1 MNRVLHLDRTYDLH
15 LSMMWHGYNVH
26 EKRWNNHG
34 ISGHVYEIIDY
45 YLLLREYFKVGIL
58 LCEDIDWEILYNAI
72 IYKYD
77 IDDNI
82 IDEIKQHTTFYN
94 RPKIVRGK
102 NILFV
107 DGGLKRGGGEAP
119 PLLVFNNIICFR
131 CSIYDTHYD
140 LPYSNLTLLQDNR
153 VYDDDD
159 NNIAIDYIKKIN
171 FKYYKKIKNNVSRTG
186 MLYITNNC
194 RLLTDQQLLAIITK
208 YDFDRFLIL
217 TSSPHAYAHR
227 FRKYDNFEFPTLPVN
242 NIFGKFNTHIYTRTR
257 SDDEPNRSGSN
268 LPFDCSPRFIA
279 ECKYYDKDVIYD
291 NIDDEYLNNDTGLKY
306 RKYDIDNDFSSLFL
320 DEQDALIDIIK
331 GKLDQ

>member
-119 PLLVFNNIICFR
+119 PLLVFNNIICVLCVFNALYVFYKPFVAR
-131 CSIYDTHYD
+131 C
-140 LPYSNLTLLQDNR
+140 PPAGAFFFLQNR
-153 VYDDDD
+153 
-159 NNIAIDYIKKIN
+159 
-171 FKYYKKIKNNVSRTG
+171 R
-186 MLYITNNC
+186 
-194 RLLTDQQLLAIITK
+194 
-208 YDFDRFLIL
+208 
-217 TSSPHAYAHR
+217 
-227 FRKYDNFEFPTLPVN
+227 
-242 NIFGKFNTHIYTRTR
+242 
-257 SDDEPNRSGSN
+257 
-268 LPFDCSPRFIA
+268 PRF
-279 ECKYYDKDVIYD
+279 C
-291 NIDDEYLNNDTGLKY
+291 
-306 RKYDIDNDFSSLFL
+306 
-320 DEQDALIDIIK
+320 
-331 GKLDQ
+331 